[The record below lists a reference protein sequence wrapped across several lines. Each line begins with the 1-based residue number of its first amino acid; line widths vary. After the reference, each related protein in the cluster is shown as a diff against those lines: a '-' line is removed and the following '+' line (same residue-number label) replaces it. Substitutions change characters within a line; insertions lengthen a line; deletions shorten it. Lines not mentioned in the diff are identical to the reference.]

1 MSVNMIKRKRVQAE
15 RPYRDRQ
22 AEVLMYIRRCVDAT
36 GKFPTKAAI
45 TRAMGARSQQAARD
59 MLERLTIAGHLN
71 RVSAIMDTP
80 EGKRQGFVYELAR
93 K

>member
-1 MSVNMIKRKRVQAE
+1 MGAPMMRKRIQAE

-22 AEVLMYIRRCVDAT
+22 AEVMMFIRRCLDAT

-45 TRAMGARSQQAARD
+45 QRAMGAKSPSAARD

-71 RVSAIMDTP
+71 RVHTDLDTP
-80 EGKRQGFVYELAR
+80 EGKRTGFVYELAR

>member
-1 MSVNMIKRKRVQAE
+1 MAIRMRKPQAE

-22 AEVLMYIRRCVDAT
+22 AEAMMYIRRHIEAT
-36 GKFPTKAAI
+36 GKFPTRNALARAI
-45 TRAMGARSQQAARD
+45 GAKGQHAARD
-59 MLERLTIAGHLN
+59 MLERLTIAGHLH
-71 RVSAIMDTP
+71 RVHADMDTP